1 VGRKLGFEWARKG
14 LGSIPVLSAGVW
26 DGESVWGAV
35 ETGKVERMSLPGGLL
50 ATRIWSKSK

>member
-35 ETGKVERMSLPGGLL
+35 ETGKVDAYVFARWFVSNPDLVE
-50 ATRIWSKSK
+50 K